1 MGAFIGVSMWVN
13 AGNDGSALLGC
24 MMHPLPPVS
33 KSSAYKVSKASNN
46 VIKHLVTICNVIYA
60 LNGCVKRY
68 NTRKIRI
75 KISAAFGRDTDIIE
89 TEVVSPGAVFTAAPA
104 QKF

>member
-1 MGAFIGVSMWVN
+1 MTDSVK
-13 AGNDGSALLGC
+13 AGYDGSALLGC

-46 VIKHLVTICNVIYA
+46 VIKHLVTIYNVIYA

-75 KISAAFGRDTDIIE
+75 KISAAFGRDTDIIPE

>member
-1 MGAFIGVSMWVN
+1 MWVN

-46 VIKHLVTICNVIYA
+46 VIKHLVTIYNVIYA
-60 LNGCVKRY
+60 LM
-68 NTRKIRI
+68 
-75 KISAAFGRDTDIIE
+75 
-89 TEVVSPGAVFTAAPA
+89 VV
-104 QKF
+104 